1 MTKPKSK
8 KKSEKPKEASTPT
21 ESKVNVPTESPVGQ
35 TPPSAPPSGKVA
47 PKSWFTAE
55 IQLMMY
61 TFGDHRRPLQSSA
74 ALIEEVVHSQMTS
87 LLHQAAE
94 VTIQRGARFIGVEDI
109 IFIMRRDKKKLRRL
123 LRYLDFKD
131 LKQKVVKGSGLEEG
145 GEVEVEDIK
154 QPVAKRRK
162 LCYDFLSAIDQTGEL
177 LSLFEDDE
185 IDEVKQ
191 ERAERADMQTRSM
204 DQTQYMEYVEARQT
218 TFHKKASKFRD
229 WMDLGTLEVK
239 PNPLAMEIL
248 SYLAYETVGTIVDC
262 ALLIKKDTERTVN
275 NPLQP
280 CAPHL
285 CSAPDTISVAP
296 PPPLQIKS
304 PSSRPSSPN
313 QTPPSTPTTPTGQS
327 GNVTPLMFGS
337 QFTAP
342 PSSATQ
348 NSNSAGLTLPTTPQT
363 SIFNF
368 SSNSGGSGK
377 SKKKKKKSGSS
388 APEPA
393 SADAIQPSHVRE
405 VMRRYGANIGP
416 MAPFAAY
423 NKLPAPTFLAC

>member
-1 MTKPKSK
+1 
-8 KKSEKPKEASTPT
+8 
-21 ESKVNVPTESPVGQ
+21 
-35 TPPSAPPSGKVA
+35 
-47 PKSWFTAE
+47 
-55 IQLMMY
+55 Y

-87 LLHQAAE
+87 LVKKCQYGPHMDLIYTLLHQAAE

-145 GEVEVEDIK
+145 EAEAEDIK

-218 TFHKKASKFRD
+218 HFHKKASKFRD

-248 SYLAYETVGTIVDC
+248 TYLAYETVGTIVDC
-262 ALLIKKDTERTVN
+262 ALLIKKDTERTVS

-280 CAPHL
+280 CIPHV
-285 CSAPDTISVAP
+285 CSAPDTVS
-296 PPPLQIKS
+296 
-304 PSSRPSSPN
+304 
-313 QTPPSTPTTPTGQS
+313 
-327 GNVTPLMFGS
+327 
-337 QFTAP
+337 
-342 PSSATQ
+342 
-348 NSNSAGLTLPTTPQT
+348 
-363 SIFNF
+363 
-368 SSNSGGSGK
+368 
-377 SKKKKKKSGSS
+377 SGSS

-393 SADAIQPSHVRE
+393 SADAIQPSHIRE

-416 MAPFAAY
+416 MAPF
-423 NKLPAPTFLAC
+423 

>member
-1 MTKPKSK
+1 MRDVFPLSGVN
-8 KKSEKPKEASTPT
+8 SEKHLTCLLCWGRLRNVAGMSTLCAVVKR
-21 ESKVNVPTESPVGQ
+21 SR
-35 TPPSAPPSGKVA
+35 
-47 PKSWFTAE
+47 
-55 IQLMMY
+55 Y
-61 TFGDHRRPLQSSA
+61 TFGDYRRPLQSSA
-74 ALIEEVVHSQMTS
+74 ALIEELVHSQMTS

-145 GEVEVEDIK
+145 EAEAEDVK

-218 TFHKKASKFRD
+218 NFHKKASKFRD

-262 ALLIKKDTERTVN
+262 ALLIKKDTERTVS

-280 CAPHL
+280 CVPHL
-285 CSAPDTISVAP
+285 CSSPDTISVAP

-348 NSNSAGLTLPTTPQT
+348 NSNSTGLPGMPTTPQT
-363 SIFNF
+363 PIFNF

-393 SADAIQPSHVRE
+393 SADAIQPSHIRE

-423 NKLPAPTFLAC
+423 NKVPTPRFLAC